1 MACKCAAPLECK
13 QKGSCY
19 RFRKIPH
26 EYRQPWAD
34 LKEPHPTDPS
44 IKCINFIAIEGR
56 KDIR

>member
-1 MACKCAAPLECK
+1 MCHTLKECR
-13 QKGSCY
+13 QKNNCY

-44 IKCINFIAIEGR
+44 IKCINFIVIEG
-56 KDIR
+56 KKNIR